1 MPGSKHGATLVY
13 AVIDDE
19 VVVVFREEM
28 FGLQMHPSFLR
39 SRADFVTILNEASIL
54 TLSSVRFSCI
64 VVDLTHSFL
73 LFSFSRCYQRI
84 MIFADVKAQ
93 KVLRGEV
100 LATFGATVGVYLSV
114 VHLEFLKRGE
124 CDGLGMGS

>member
-1 MPGSKHGATLVY
+1 
-13 AVIDDE
+13 
-19 VVVVFREEM
+19 
-28 FGLQMHPSFLR
+28 
-39 SRADFVTILNEASIL
+39 
-54 TLSSVRFSCI
+54 
-64 VVDLTHSFL
+64 
-73 LFSFSRCYQRI
+73 

-114 VHLEFLKRGE
+114 VHLEFFKSGE